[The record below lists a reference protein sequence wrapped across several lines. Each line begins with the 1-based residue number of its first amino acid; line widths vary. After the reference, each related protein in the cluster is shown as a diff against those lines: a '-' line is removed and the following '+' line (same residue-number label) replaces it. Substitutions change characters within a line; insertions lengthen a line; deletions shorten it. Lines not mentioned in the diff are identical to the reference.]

1 MYCSYACTGTC
12 TFYSGLHLVVLCY
25 PQTMVQLLEHG
36 ANPDNT
42 EPARKSSVLHWACEK
57 GCMDMVDLLV
67 KYKADVNKRDSAGS
81 TPLMLA
87 CKNGHLEIVEFLLQK
102 CVPEAFYYAVTA

>member
-1 MYCSYACTGTC
+1 
-12 TFYSGLHLVVLCY
+12 
-25 PQTMVQLLEHG
+25 MVQLLEHG

-42 EPARKSSVLHWACEK
+42 EAVRKSSVLHWACEK

-67 KYKADVNKRDSAGS
+67 KYKADVNKRDSAGT

-102 CVPEAFYYAVTA
+102 CVLESFSYNCMALCIVVCFVQTAISKSVY